1 MCVTMNI
8 SMWFHCY
15 IFFFKQKT
23 AYEMR
28 ISDLSSDVC
37 SSDLPFAWR
46 SEYIFL
52 VLRPTRPI
60 RAKDRIASLRH
71 RIQSAQAAF
80 RDPPSQIRQSNLQTA
95 GAIGTR
101 PELST
106 SGQPERFS
114 RSADPD
120 PSRQRRI
127 QCLASVRSDE
137 HTSELQSLM
146 RISYAVFC

>member
-1 MCVTMNI
+1 MLACFDKWKIASNNLD
-8 SMWFHCY
+8 
-15 IFFFKQKT
+15 QQ
-23 AYEMR
+23 R
-28 ISDLSSDVC
+28 
-37 SSDLPFAWR
+37 PFAWR

-114 RSADPD
+114 RSADPY

-127 QCLASVRSDE
+127 QCLASVPQFIDRIDRQ
-137 HTSELQSLM
+137 LQASHVLE
-146 RISYAVFC
+146 IGSAHV

>member
-1 MCVTMNI
+1 
-8 SMWFHCY
+8 
-15 IFFFKQKT
+15 
-23 AYEMR
+23 MR
-28 ISDLSSDVC
+28 ISDWSSDVC
-37 SSDLPFAWR
+37 SSDLFDKWKIASNNLDQRRPFAWR

-114 RSADPD
+114 RSADPEIG
-120 PSRQRRI
+120 R
-127 QCLASVRSDE
+127 AHV
-137 HTSELQSLM
+137 
-146 RISYAVFC
+146 